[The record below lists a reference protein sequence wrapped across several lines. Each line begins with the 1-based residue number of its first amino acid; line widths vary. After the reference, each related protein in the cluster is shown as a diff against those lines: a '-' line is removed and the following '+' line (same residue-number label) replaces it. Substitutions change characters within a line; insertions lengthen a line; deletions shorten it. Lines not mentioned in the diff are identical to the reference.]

1 MKKFLFTLLACFA
14 LSLNFAY
21 AGTTIEKAYLSK
33 QSNVQVEGSGKVAKV
48 LADDTKGIPHQ
59 KFILKLS
66 TNATVL
72 VAHNIDLSKKI
83 YDLKTGDTVE
93 FSGEYEWNNK
103 GGILHWT
110 HHDPSK
116 KHQDGWLKHNGI
128 IYK

>member
-1 MKKFLFTLLACFA
+1 MKKFLFTLVTCFA

-21 AGTTIEKAYLSK
+21 ASTTIEKAYIAK

-48 LADDTKGIPHQ
+48 LADDTKGIHHQ